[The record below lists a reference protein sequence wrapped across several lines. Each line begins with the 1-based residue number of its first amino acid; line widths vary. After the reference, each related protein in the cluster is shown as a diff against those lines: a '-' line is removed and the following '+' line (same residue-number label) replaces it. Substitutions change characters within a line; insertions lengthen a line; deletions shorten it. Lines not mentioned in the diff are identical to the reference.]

1 MNATAQCATRLCGI
15 PLALAAALLLPLA
28 APASAHRIEKHFTV
42 QGRPVVTV
50 NSNARGRIEVKSW
63 KKPEVVVVGNHTS
76 DKVEVDTKQADNR
89 IEVTTHILSEKVRPT
104 DLDANYEITVP
115 EESQL
120 QIRTDSGLVIVERV
134 YGDLSFET
142 VAADVQLEEV
152 GGYLVIKTVGG
163 SIVCTRCLGR
173 INATSIS
180 GNVQL
185 LQPQMDNVR
194 VQTTSGN
201 ILFDGDFRR
210 NGIYILKNYNGVIE
224 IRFSDTDSFD
234 LSATSLQGK
243 VENQANLK
251 PDPHGRH
258 QSLPKLSK
266 SILGTF
272 NEGHAKVELSSFSGT
287 IKIRKRE

>member
-1 MNATAQCATRLCGI
+1 MNTTAQCVTRVCAA
-15 PLALAAALLLPLA
+15 PLALAAVLLLA
-28 APASAHRIEKHFTV
+28 IPASAHRMEKHFTV

-50 NSNARGRIEVKSW
+50 NSNVRGRIEVKSW
-63 KKPEVVVVGNHTS
+63 KKPEVVVIGNHTS
-76 DKVEVDTKQADNR
+76 DKVEVDTEQADNR
-89 IEVTTHILSEKVRPT
+89 IEVTTHIVSANIKAA
-104 DLDANYEITVP
+104 DLDANYQITVP

-134 YGDLSFET
+134 YGDMSFET

-194 VQTTSGN
+194 VQTTSGH

-210 NGIYILKNYNGVIE
+210 NGIYILKNYSGLIE
-224 IRFSDTDSFD
+224 VFFSDTDSFD
-234 LSATSLQGK
+234 LSATSLRGM
-243 VENQANLK
+243 VENQAHLK
-251 PDPHGRH
+251 PDPHGKR
-258 QSLPKLSK
+258 QSLPQLSK